1 MNTMK
6 KLAWT
11 AMIILLGL
19 VSLLMMLA
27 VDPES
32 AYWSFA
38 LPWAAAVVALLAFTA
53 RCTPKS
59 EFGRLGKQ

>member
-11 AMIILLGL
+11 AAIILLGL

-27 VDPES
+27 LDPAS
-32 AYWSFA
+32 AYWSFT
-38 LPWAAAVVALLAFTA
+38 LPWAAAVVALLAFAA
-53 RCTPKS
+53 RRKPKS
-59 EFGRLGKQ
+59 DFCRLGK